1 MSGSASSLRA
11 GAIALA
17 LTRIGGGLLFME
29 HGAQKLLGWFGGL
42 GGPGQTAVLYSKM
55 GAAGVLELFGGLL
68 IVVGLFTR
76 PVAVILIGE
85 MLYAFFTVHLPQ
97 GGAPMQNGGEL
108 SLLYICLFVALAG
121 LGAGAV
127 SLDDL
132 LFGRG

>member
-1 MSGSASSLRA
+1 MSPSTLPLRA

-17 LTRIGGGLLFME
+17 LTRIGGGLLFSQ

-42 GGPGQTAVLYSKM
+42 GGPGQTAALYSQM
-55 GAAGVLELFGGLL
+55 GAAGVLELGGGLL
-68 IVVGLFTR
+68 LVLGLFTR

-85 MLYAFFTVHLPQ
+85 MMYAFFTVHLPR

-108 SLLYICLFVALAG
+108 ALLYICIFVALAG
-121 LGAGAV
+121 LGAGAF

-132 LFGRG
+132 LFGRD

>member
-1 MSGSASSLRA
+1 MSASAASLRA
-11 GAIALA
+11 GAIALGI
-17 LTRIGGGLLFME
+17 TRIAGGLLFAE

-42 GGPGQTAVLYSKM
+42 GGQTAALYSQM

-68 IVVGLFTR
+68 IVIGLFTR

-85 MLYAFFTVHLPQ
+85 MLYAFFTVHLPR

-108 SLLYICLFVALAG
+108 ALLYICIFVALAG
-121 LGAGAV
+121 LGAGAF

-132 LFGRG
+132 LFGRD

>member
-1 MSGSASSLRA
+1 VTRTVSLRA
-11 GAIALA
+11 GALALA
-17 LTRIGGGLLFME
+17 LTRIGGGLLFAQ

-42 GGPGQTAVLYSKM
+42 GGPGKTAALYSQM

-76 PVAVILIGE
+76 PVAVILIAE
-85 MLYAFFTVHLPQ
+85 MLFAFFTAHFPR

-108 SLLYICLFVALAG
+108 ALLYICIFVALAG

-132 LFGRG
+132 LFGRD